1 MVAVDWPGH
10 GLSSHVPP
18 GARHC
23 TVDYLED
30 IRYILKGEHCMG
42 VQWGCGCEVVS
53 LWSDYAALKWDKFS
67 FLAHSMGE
75 YGCPQNPLIG
85 TFCLY

>member
-18 GARHC
+18 GSRHSAA
-23 TVDYLED
+23 DYLED
-30 IRYILKGEHCMG
+30 IRYIVQGEQHLGMHW
-42 VQWGCGCEVVS
+42 VCGGEVVS
-53 LWSDYAALKWDKFS
+53 FWCLHAALKWDKFS

-75 YGCPQNPLIG
+75 L
-85 TFCLY
+85 